1 MKKNNFTIEKC
12 LNMSTD
18 DGFVEFIIQNNA
30 FSKKVRKST
39 NQKRKKVLG
48 DSKTKKDNSQTS
60 TPNEA

>member
-1 MKKNNFTIEKC
+1 MKKNNFTMEKC
-12 LNMSTD
+12 LNMFTD

-30 FSKKVRKST
+30 ISKKVRKST